1 MKKSNNSTE
10 PKIVILIS
18 ANIEWRAV
26 RNLFPDVVIET
37 SPFGE
42 WFLTYTKIK
51 LGDNSGPSS
60 IPVVFFHG
68 GWGKI
73 SAAASTQ
80 YVIDKYSPGLL
91 VNLGTCGGFEGEIE
105 RGTILLAEKTVVYDI
120 IEQMYDYNDHI
131 GHYTTNIN
139 LSWLESDYP
148 LEVYRTLIVSGDKD
162 LAAEDIKNLKSKYR
176 AVAGDWE
183 SGAIAHT
190 ASLNKTR
197 LLILRGV
204 SDLVG
209 ENGGVAHTASL
220 NKTRLLILRGVS
232 DLVGENGGEAYG
244 NAKVFEENTSKIMGK
259 LVESLPRWIM
269 ISNVY

>member
-10 PKIVILIS
+10 LKIVILIS

-26 RNLFPDVVIET
+26 RKLFPDAVIET

-42 WFLTYTKIK
+42 WFLTYTNIK
-51 LGDNSGPSS
+51 LGDHLGPSS
-60 IPVVFFHG
+60 IPLVFFHG

-80 YVIDKYSPGLL
+80 YVIDKYSPDLL
-91 VNLGTCGGFEGEIE
+91 INLGTCGGFEGEIE
-105 RGTILLAEKTVVYDI
+105 RGTIILAEETVVYDI
-120 IEQMYDYNDHI
+120 IEQMYDYDDHI
-131 GHYTTNIN
+131 GHYTTEID

-190 ASLNKTR
+190 AFLNKTH

-209 ENGGVAHTASL
+209 E
-220 NKTRLLILRGVS
+220 K
-232 DLVGENGGEAYG
+232 GGEAYG
-244 NAKVFEENTSKIMGK
+244 NPQMFEENTSKILEI
-259 LVESLPRWIM
+259 LVESLPQWIM

>member
-1 MKKSNNSTE
+1 MKKSNNTTD

-26 RNLFPDVVIET
+26 RKLFPDAVIET

-42 WFLTYTKIK
+42 WFLTYTNID
-51 LGDNSGPSS
+51 LGAHSGPSS
-60 IPVVFFHG
+60 IPLMFFHG

-80 YVIDKYSPGLL
+80 YVIDKYSPDLL
-91 VNLGTCGGFEGEIE
+91 INLGTCGGFEGEIE
-105 RGTILLAEKTVVYDI
+105 RGTIILAEETVVYDI
-120 IEQMYDYNDHI
+120 IEQMYDYDDHI
-131 GHYTTNIN
+131 GHYTTEID

-162 LAAEDIKNLKSKYR
+162 LAAEDIEYLKSKYR

-190 ASLNKTR
+190 AVLNKTR

-209 ENGGVAHTASL
+209 E
-220 NKTRLLILRGVS
+220 K
-232 DLVGENGGEAYG
+232 GGEAYG
-244 NAKVFEENTSKIMGK
+244 NPEMFEENTSKILEI
-259 LVESLPRWIM
+259 LVESLPKWIM

>member
-10 PKIVILIS
+10 LKIVILIS

-26 RNLFPDVVIET
+26 RKLFPDVVIET

-42 WFLTYTKIK
+42 WFLTYTNII
-51 LGDNSGPSS
+51 LGDRLGTSS
-60 IPVVFFHG
+60 IPLVFLHG

-80 YVIDKYSPGLL
+80 YVIDKYSPDLL
-91 VNLGTCGGFEGEIE
+91 INLGTCGGFEGEIE
-105 RGTILLAEKTVVYDI
+105 RGTIILAEETVVYDI
-120 IEQMYDYNDHI
+120 IEQMYDYDDHI
-131 GHYTTNIN
+131 GHYTTEID
-139 LSWLESDYP
+139 LSWLEGDYP
-148 LEVYRTLIVSGDKD
+148 IEVYRTLIVSGDKD
-162 LAAEDIKNLKSKYR
+162 LAAEDIKKLKSKYR

-190 ASLNKTR
+190 AF
-197 LLILRGV
+197 
-204 SDLVG
+204 
-209 ENGGVAHTASL
+209 L

-244 NAKVFEENTSKIMGK
+244 NPEVFEENTSKILGI
-259 LVESLPRWIM
+259 LVESLPQWIM

>member
-26 RNLFPDVVIET
+26 RKLFPDVEIET

-42 WFLTYTKIK
+42 WFLTYTNID
-51 LGDNSGPSS
+51 LGDHSAPSS
-60 IPVVFFHG
+60 IPLVFFHG

-80 YVIDKYSPGLL
+80 YVIDKYSPDLL
-91 VNLGTCGGFEGEIE
+91 INLGTCGGFEGEIE
-105 RGTILLAEKTVVYDI
+105 TGTIIMAEKTVVYDI
-120 IEQMYDYNDHI
+120 IEQMYDYDDHI
-131 GHYTTNIN
+131 SHYTTNID

-162 LAAEDIKNLKSKYR
+162 LAAADIKNLKSKYR

-183 SGAIAHT
+183 SGAI
-190 ASLNKTR
+190 
-197 LLILRGV
+197 
-204 SDLVG
+204 
-209 ENGGVAHTASL
+209 AHTASL

-269 ISNVY
+269 ISNVC